1 MNNYDE
7 HEHDDYEES
16 DDPMQ
21 EIKQREIDEL
31 ILADAFKNSY
41 MILTQ
46 EISFDEML
54 DSKFKKSLS
63 AVLAFDPEAGPLLY
77 ELENMIEFYIDS
89 EEYERCSKIR
99 DIMHEKFPNSILCSF
114 SFSDH
119 LELILGKI

>member
-1 MNNYDE
+1 MNNYEE
-7 HEHDDYEES
+7 HEHDDYEEG

-41 MILTQ
+41 MILTK

-54 DSKFKKSLS
+54 DNKFNKNMS
-63 AVLAFDPEAGPLLY
+63 AVLAFDPEEGPLLY

-99 DIMHEKFPNSILCSF
+99 DIMHEKFPNSILT
-114 SFSDH
+114 
-119 LELILGKI
+119 E

>member
-54 DSKFKKSLS
+54 DSKFKNSLS

-99 DIMHEKFPNSILCSF
+99 DIMHEKFPNSILT
-114 SFSDH
+114 
-119 LELILGKI
+119 E